1 MTSCRID
8 VCNRLE
14 YKYMKLV
21 TPADGKDDAELP
33 AAETCALDD
42 DDDDEEDSH
51 YDASVQFKDSNKS
64 ATFFSKIKKMGGKK
78 VRADH
83 VAALVSPPSSCR
95 RRARVAALVSPHSC
109 RRARVAALVSLR
121 LCRRARVAVHL
132 SCGCCR
138 CHRISTYAIV
148 HCDVY

>member
-1 MTSCRID
+1 
-8 VCNRLE
+8 
-14 YKYMKLV
+14 MKLV

-78 VRADH
+78 VSARVA
-83 VAALVSPPSSCR
+83 AALVSPPRSCR
-95 RRARVAALVSPHSC
+95 CGHVAAALVPPCTLIHH
-109 RRARVAALVSLR
+109 AL
-121 LCRRARVAVHL
+121 
-132 SCGCCR
+132 
-138 CHRISTYAIV
+138 
-148 HCDVY
+148 